1 MITFVR
7 AAGAR
12 AQVIRA
18 RAPYDLVLAN
28 ILMTPL
34 TRLAVPLRKLAAPGA
49 RMVLS
54 GLLPGHA
61 NAVLAIYRA
70 QGLRLERRIT
80 IQGWVTL
87 VMRRPARTKRSR
99 PGRGHRGGFA
109 GEAAGI
115 SR

>member
-1 MITFVR
+1 
-7 AAGAR
+7 
-12 AQVIRA
+12 
-18 RAPYDLVLAN
+18 
-28 ILMTPL
+28 MTPL

-61 NAVLAIYRA
+61 NAVLATYRA
-70 QGLRLERRIT
+70 QGLRLERRIML
-80 IQGWVTL
+80 QGWITL
-87 VMRRPARTKRSR
+87 VMRRTASTKQNR

-109 GEAAGI
+109 GEAAAI